1 MKKIFYLL
9 CITVL
14 LFQSCNSGDS
24 NSTSTPVSSDQSNL
38 VYRWNLNKWLLN
50 NVNQTLSTCVKQEY
64 IQFNSNGTFE
74 RKDYYLNGSSCLLQG
89 FDSGTYSYSVA
100 TSKITLNFTDPANG
114 AQIEKLNN
122 VSITSTNLKY
132 SWDEN
137 GDGIDEHNLEF
148 LK

>member
-1 MKKIFYLL
+1 MKTKIF
-9 CITVL
+9 TVL
-14 LFQSCNSGDS
+14 SILLIFSCSS
-24 NSTSTPVSSDQSNL
+24 NDTSTPTPTEQSNL
-38 VYRWNLNKWLLN
+38 VNKWNLDRWLLN
-50 NVNQTLSTCVKQEY
+50 EVNQTLSTCAKQKY

-74 RKDYYLNGSSCLLQG
+74 RKDYYLSGSSCLLEG

-100 TSKITLNFTDPANG
+100 TSKITLNFTDPVDG

-122 VSITSTNLKY
+122 VSITSTTLKY

-148 LK
+148 FK